1 MKKIK
6 QSIYTDLQKAK
17 LFFDDLEEIDKI
29 LKESCSSYTI
39 TLDEYELDS
48 INEIAEIKE
57 KRDFHHLEIRLDEP
71 RFSLIMDEDTS
82 YIISKEDSLSIG
94 IIERLKPIIRKRRK
108 IYFLSSWSAIFIFSL
123 FVFLFFINSLDIFID
138 LYSDFIAIIL
148 LVLVISLNIIVIRSF
163 YKDDKSKFIVFTT
176 KKSNEQSNY
185 LVENK
190 DELITKLFFG
200 IITTAIGIFIGN
212 KVIPWSTS
220 LLTGQ

>member
-17 LFFDDLEEIDKI
+17 IFFDDLEEIDKI

-57 KRDFHHLEIRLDEP
+57 KRDFHNLEIRLDEP

-108 IYFLSSWSAIFIFSL
+108 IYFLSSW
-123 FVFLFFINSLDIFID
+123 
-138 LYSDFIAIIL
+138 
-148 LVLVISLNIIVIRSF
+148 
-163 YKDDKSKFIVFTT
+163 
-176 KKSNEQSNY
+176 
-185 LVENK
+185 
-190 DELITKLFFG
+190 
-200 IITTAIGIFIGN
+200 
-212 KVIPWSTS
+212 
-220 LLTGQ
+220 